1 MLNRKKSLL
10 QNAVF
15 RPERE
20 ICALKKLAK
29 TAVLTVLANFFF
41 VLIFQD
47 DILQQAYFLRCGLV
61 WEESFPVRGVLLP
74 SSDVLLIV
82 FFLFRVH
89 FLLGP
94 FDQPGKR

>member
-1 MLNRKKSLL
+1 MLNRKKPAEISLC
-10 QNAVF
+10 
-15 RPERE
+15 RH
-20 ICALKKLAK
+20 
-29 TAVLTVLANFFF
+29 
-41 VLIFQD
+41 
-47 DILQQAYFLRCGLV
+47 FLRCGLV

-74 SSDVLLIV
+74 SSVVLLIV